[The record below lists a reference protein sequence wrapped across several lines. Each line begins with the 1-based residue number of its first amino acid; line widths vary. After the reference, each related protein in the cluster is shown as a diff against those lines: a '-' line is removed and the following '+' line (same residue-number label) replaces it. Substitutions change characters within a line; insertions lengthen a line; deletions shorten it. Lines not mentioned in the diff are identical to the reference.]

1 MRSDDISEG
10 RLVNKKASQH
20 KLIEEKQ
27 QINKVQIQ
35 SLVSIEEI
43 DSCDM
48 SEGRH
53 LNKQDFDSPEQKVKS

>member
-1 MRSDDISEG
+1 MKSDDISEG
-10 RLVNKKASQH
+10 RIEEKKISQH

-53 LNKQDFDSPEQKVKS
+53 INK